1 MNEYKICIRE
11 MPEDER
17 PRERLLKYGPEAL
30 SNAELLAIILRTG
43 SRKENVVNM
52 CSRIFSEYSLKRL
65 SQANIK
71 QLMQIHGIGAAKAAQ
86 IAAVFE
92 LARKLEGFTDE
103 PKRKI
108 RSPADVYSLLYPKMR
123 EHKRERLV
131 ALLLDTKNHVL
142 REEVISI
149 GSLNANIVHPR
160 EVFKAAL
167 MESCASVILSHNHPS
182 GDPTPSKEDIAVT
195 EKLVEGGKLLGIDVL
210 DHVVIGDGRYVS
222 LKDEGY
228 VR

>member
-17 PRERLLKYGPEAL
+17 PRERLVKYGPEAL
-30 SNAELLAIILRTG
+30 SNSELLAIILRTG
-43 SRKENVVNM
+43 SQKENVINM
-52 CSRIFSEYSLKRL
+52 CSRIFSEYSLKQL
-65 SQANIK
+65 SQANIR
-71 QLMQIHGIGAAKAAQ
+71 QLTQIHGIGAAKAAQ

-108 RSPADVYSLLYPKMR
+108 RSPADVYSLLYPRMR
-123 EHKRERLV
+123 EQKRERLV
-131 ALLLDTKNHVL
+131 ALLMDTKNHVL

-182 GDPTPSKEDIAVT
+182 GDPTPSREDIAVT